1 MIPGR
6 VVADSQ
12 RRSAVRDIAAVRAVA
27 LFEAAK
33 GALVLLAGLGS
44 LVLVHEDV
52 QHVAELLVGH
62 LHLNP
67 ARSLSHLFF
76 ATAAQLTAAHLRIFA
91 AVAVVYAAVR
101 FVEAWGLW
109 RTQRWAEWFAAVSA
123 GIYLPLEGY
132 ELYASATWLSLG
144 ILLVNLLVVGVM
156 LHALLHRPED
166 FSG

>member
-1 MIPGR
+1 M
-6 VVADSQ
+6 
-12 RRSAVRDIAAVRAVA
+12 RDLDAVRAVA
-27 LFEAAK
+27 VFEAAK

-67 ARSLSHLFF
+67 ARRLSHLFMD
-76 ATAAQLTAAHLRIFA
+76 AAAVLTEAHLRLAA
-91 AVAVVYAAVR
+91 AVAVAYAAVR

-109 RTQRWAEWFAAVSA
+109 RARRWAEWFAAVSA
-123 GIYLPLEGY
+123 GLYLPLEGY

-144 ILLVNLLVVGVM
+144 ILLINLLVVGVM
-156 LHALLHRPED
+156 LHALWHRPDD
-166 FSG
+166 FPG